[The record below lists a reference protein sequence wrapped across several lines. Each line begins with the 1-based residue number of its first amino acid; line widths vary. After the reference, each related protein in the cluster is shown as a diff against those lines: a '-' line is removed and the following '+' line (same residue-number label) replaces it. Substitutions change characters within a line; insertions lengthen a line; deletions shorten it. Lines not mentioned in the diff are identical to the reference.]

1 MKINKTINVKQKPT
15 VKQVKE
21 LETIKKVPI
30 IYDEDSPELSKEEL
44 KEFKR
49 VSEIKKDERKK
60 EIISLRLSKKALKK
74 AKMLGKG
81 YTSVLSRILENALND
96 NEIIKRN
103 L

>member
-96 NEIIKRN
+96 NEIIKKN

>member
-21 LETIKKVPI
+21 LETIKNMPI

-96 NEIIKRN
+96 NEIIKKN

>member
-15 VKQVKE
+15 VKQIKE

-60 EIISLRLSKKALKK
+60 EIISLRLSKKAIKK
-74 AKMLGKG
+74 ARMLGKG

>member
-15 VKQVKE
+15 VKQIKE

-96 NEIIKRN
+96 NEIIKKN